1 MYIHVHVSCMCIYN
15 CCKLTGRLGNQLE
28 QFLGSLAFARNIQ
41 RTLVLTPL
49 RDTQVYANV

>member
-1 MYIHVHVSCMCIYN
+1 MCHVCIYN

-28 QFLGSLAFARNIQ
+28 QFLGGLAFARNIQ